1 MLKQIFLENYCLL
14 VNMVRDSLLK
24 EFVMSMYEKVSLH
37 DIDGNNNIR
46 RASPLLQNKGID
58 LLNICQTQGLGM
70 SQRWWVPFLET
81 VSQDSRL
88 LSLSRSLAIT
98 GQIHPITLLKENKRY
113 RCISG
118 QRRYIAMV
126 ILECLR
132 NVIRFGKN
140 EEVQRAREIFNKDF
154 PEMLQVD
161 FVAFEKNENELTIN
175 AEIKEG
181 VIPEEAE
188 RIAFSANEEAETMND
203 IDWSNWINKF
213 LGRDNPK
220 TGTKY
225 TLEDSSKI
233 CGKSVW
239 WLKQR
244 QNLLH
249 LPKEWQEKL
258 DYNEITI
265 GKAAAYAADIVK
277 GTIPTETVISVPA
290 AVQVE
295 SEEEV
300 AAPIPM
306 KIVGFNPMAAPVAS
320 KEQKDIPQ
328 NTSSTEESDL
338 LDSIDF
344 SEDEEVSESD
354 APAPVV
360 RDWTEG
366 KRKTRTA
373 KPKMMKYE
381 EVIELL
387 QSLEPH
393 DEHGIDLLAQI
404 LKMPIEEATSMAGT
418 TAGKI

>member
-1 MLKQIFLENYCLL
+1 
-14 VNMVRDSLLK
+14 
-24 EFVMSMYEKVSLH
+24 MSMYQKVSLH

-81 VSQDSRL
+81 VSQDSKI
-88 LSLSRSLAIT
+88 LSLARSLAIT
-98 GQIHPITLLKENKRY
+98 GQIHPITLLKSKEGRGYK
-113 RCISG
+113 CISG

-126 ILECLR
+126 VLECLR
-132 NVIRFGKN
+132 NVVRFGKN

-154 PEMLQVD
+154 PEMLQID
-161 FVAFEKNENELTIN
+161 FSAIEAKEDELTIN

-188 RIAFSANEEAETMND
+188 RIAFSANEEAEVMTD
-203 IDWSNWINKF
+203 IDWSTWINNF

-225 TLEDSSKI
+225 TLEDASKI

-277 GTIPTETVISVPA
+277 GSTTAEIAISVPM

-295 SEEEV
+295 PEEEV
-300 AAPIPM
+300 EVVAPSPLGFA
-306 KIVGFNPMAAPVAS
+306 GFNPMAAPVAS
-320 KEQKDIPQ
+320 QEKKEAPEAI
-328 NTSSTEESDL
+328 SSTEDSEL
-338 LDSIDF
+338 VDSIDF
-344 SEDEEVSESD
+344 SEDEETSDSD

-373 KPKMMKYE
+373 KPKMMKHE

-387 QSLEPH
+387 RSLEPH
-393 DEHGIDLLAQI
+393 DEHGIELLAQV
-404 LKMPIEEATSMAGT
+404 LKMPVEEATSIAGT
-418 TAGKI
+418 TAEKI